1 MSGKIV
7 VKLDI
12 AQILKVFIVNYTQ
25 WKPQVNHGSKLLNLS
40 LCWTKTSFSK
50 APVVVKMFIALRS
63 DQTH

>member
-25 WKPQVNHGSKLLNLS
+25 WKPQVNHGSKLQIYPYAEQKLVFLKH
-40 LCWTKTSFSK
+40 L
-50 APVVVKMFIALRS
+50 
-63 DQTH
+63 